1 MKVLHSI
8 KLSLFVAA
16 SALVLAGCSTPDLL
30 VLDSNGNP
38 LSDAKVVGASLSMS
52 GKTTISD
59 RRGEAKIPWS
69 IQETKWVSVYKDG
82 FIPVENI
89 SVDQK
94 RPILIKMRR
103 TNG

>member
-8 KLSLFVAA
+8 KLPMLA
-16 SALVLAGCSTPDLL
+16 SALVLAGCSAPDLL
-30 VLDSNGNP
+30 VLDSKGNP
-38 LSDAKVVGASLSMS
+38 LPDAKVVGTSLSMS
-52 GKTTISD
+52 GKTTMSN

-69 IQETKWVSVYKDG
+69 IQETKWVSVYKEG
-82 FIPVENI
+82 FVPVENI

-94 RPILIKMRR
+94 KPIIIKLRR